1 MMPTLLQK
9 SSQSCPTASLVSP
22 GPQRRT
28 IIDGSTLRDNSSIMS
43 WPMGLLELNSS
54 TTNSNSIHRLYGY
67 GSDRMI
73 DSRLPLSL
81 PVHYWLGWSFLV
93 FFLLFLVIISF
104 VFFHCLP
111 HILADWL
118 SWPRLSVCCVSCDSF
133 VSLTFSLVAYLGPG
147 LSVCADFFFH
157 SFSLCSLLQLR

>member
-1 MMPTLLQK
+1 MMPRLLQK

-22 GPQRRT
+22 GPQRRS

-43 WPMGLLELNSS
+43 WPMGLLELISS
-54 TTNSNSIHRLYGY
+54 TTNSSSIHRLYGY

-73 DSRLPLSL
+73 GSRLPLSL

-93 FFLLFLVIISF
+93 FFLSLFLVIISF
-104 VFFHCLP
+104 VFFRCLP

-118 SWPRLSVCCVSCDSF
+118 
-133 VSLTFSLVAYLGPG
+133 GPG
-147 LSVCADFFFH
+147 HVSVGADFFFY
-157 SFSLCSLLQLR
+157 SFSLCSLLLLSVESV